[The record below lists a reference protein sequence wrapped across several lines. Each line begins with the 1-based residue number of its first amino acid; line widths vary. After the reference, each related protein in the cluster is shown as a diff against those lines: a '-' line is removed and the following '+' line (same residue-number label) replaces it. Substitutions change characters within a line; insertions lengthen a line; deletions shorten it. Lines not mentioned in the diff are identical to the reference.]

1 MVEETIKIDAS
12 DLIAQLG
19 DQEERLYRHR
29 CVEAWAMAVPWTGV
43 PLEKLVKFAKPA
55 AGAKY
60 LRFETFLDPDIAPG
74 QRQRWYPWP
83 YVEGITMAEARN
95 ELPMLVTGIY
105 GKALPNQNG
114 APLRLVLPWKYGFKS
129 IKSISRITF
138 TDERPMSFWEGL
150 QAKEYGFWANVNP
163 EFDHPRWSQKTERL
177 LGSGDRVPTL
187 LYNGLCRTGR

>member
-1 MVEETIKIDAS
+1 
-12 DLIAQLG
+12 
-19 DQEERLYRHR
+19 
-29 CVEAWAMAVPWTGV
+29 MAVPWTGV

-55 AGAKY
+55 TGAKY

-138 TDERPMSFWEGL
+138 TDERPVSFWEGL

-163 EFDHPRWSQKTERL
+163 AFDHPRWSQKTERL
-177 LGSGDRVPTL
+177 LGSGDRVPTQ
-187 LYNGLCRTGR
+187 LYNGYAEQVADLYADMPQERNLFF